1 VVPFSSSQ
9 TGCDVEPAAVQR
21 AESRMILI
29 VGTNV
34 QASDEAAAA
43 LFRAGHIP
51 VMAEWFAFS
60 LLADARTLPD
70 GHSAVREVLHPIS
83 ERLLDRCDSVLRV
96 NGPAPEADEVVGLAR
111 GRGLRVHFS
120 LQEALDG

>member
-1 VVPFSSSQ
+1 VVSSSSSQ
-9 TGCDVEPAAVQR
+9 PGSGVEPAEVQR

-29 VGTNV
+29 VGTDV
-34 QASDEAAAA
+34 QASDEAATA

-51 VMAEWFAFS
+51 VMAEWFALP

-70 GHSAVREVLHPIS
+70 GHAAVREVLHPIS

-96 NGPAPEADEVVGLAR
+96 NGPASEADEVVGLAR
-111 GRGLRVHFS
+111 GRGLRVHLS
-120 LQEALDG
+120 LREALDG